1 MFKPVGLER
10 RNNMHPIRRIL
21 VAIKEPGAVA
31 LPAVA
36 KAARIAHACGAQVE
50 LFYALEASVSANTAD
65 AYDAAVRDICQTQRQ
80 HYLQRLGRIAARLR
94 LHGIQVSTAVEY
106 DYPPHDAIV
115 RRARLINADLVV
127 ARRNSRRRA
136 IPGLF
141 RGTDWELLRRSPAPV
156 LLVRESGAYRHPNVL
171 AAVDPSHAHSKPLQL
186 DEEILSAGMQL
197 TKALKGKLYAV
208 HAYAPVVV
216 GSAAA
221 SISATAAAR
230 LERSAAADAGREFD
244 RLSASTGIPK
254 TRRYLVGNFPASAI
268 NEVARRVHAH
278 IVVVGAVSRSGVKG
292 LIIGNT
298 AEGLM
303 EELPCDLLVLKPAQ
317 FVCPVSS
324 ESNGLRLLARADRLG
339 SASCTHLCG

>member
-1 MFKPVGLER
+1 MR
-10 RNNMHPIRRIL
+10 PIRRIL

-36 KAARIAHACGAQVE
+36 KAARIAHACGARVE
-50 LFYALEASVSANTAD
+50 LFYALEASVSANTPD
-65 AYDAAVRDICQTQRQ
+65 TYEAALRDVCQTQRN

-115 RRARLINADLVV
+115 RRARLINADLIV
-127 ARRNSRRRA
+127 ARRHSRRRS
-136 IPGLF
+136 IPSLL
-141 RGTDWELLRRSPAPV
+141 RVTDGELLRRSPVPV
-156 LLVRESGAYRHPNVL
+156 LLVRESAPYRHPNVL
-171 AAVDPSHAHSKPLQL
+171 AAIDPNHAHSKPLQL

-197 TKALKGKLYAV
+197 AAALNGRLYAV

-230 LERSAAADAGREFD
+230 LERIAAADAGREFD
-244 RLSASTGIPK
+244 RLSETSGIPK
-254 TRRYLVGNFPASAI
+254 ARRYLVGNFAASAI
-268 NEVARRVHAH
+268 NQVARRMQAH
-278 IVVVGAVSRSGVKG
+278 IVVVGALSRSGVKR

-298 AEGLM
+298 AESLM
-303 EELPCDLLVLKPAQ
+303 DDLPCDLLVVKPAQ

-324 ESNGLRLLARADRLG
+324 ESKGPRLLMRTGASLSALFHPERPLFAFGLRKH
-339 SASCTHLCG
+339 SA